1 MWFGVTP
8 DLPTP
13 LDTRIRRDNLRDAR
27 AVALLYA
34 DEDSDRGFLAR
45 QVVRLI
51 DDFCVCA
58 ETSTRNCPVHQS

>member
-1 MWFGVTP
+1 MSE
-8 DLPTP
+8 
-13 LDTRIRRDNLRDAR
+13 TRIRRDNWRDAR
-27 AVALLYA
+27 AVSLLYA

-58 ETSTRNCPVHQS
+58 ETSTRNCPVHAPVASNTEDEPR